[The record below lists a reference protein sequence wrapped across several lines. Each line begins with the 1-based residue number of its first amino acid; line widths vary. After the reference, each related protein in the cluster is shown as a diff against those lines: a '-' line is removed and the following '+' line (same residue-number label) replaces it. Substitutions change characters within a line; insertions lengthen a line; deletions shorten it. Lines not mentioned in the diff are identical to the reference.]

1 MGSLRDVKTEERR
14 DGACWVEGTRPFLST
29 LTSLP
34 PSQRGVSINQF
45 CKEFNEKTKDIK
57 EGIPLPTKIFVKV
70 RSRDSDPQFPYSPQG
85 LQLVTWGCYL
95 APRLGQ
101 ISLKKKKI
109 IFVYLVAPGRSWG
122 HFWLCWVLVAA
133 CRLSPVAVL
142 GFLLLWST
150 GSVVVHKR
158 RLARGTFPD
167 QGSYP
172 CPLHWQ
178 SDS

>member
-1 MGSLRDVKTEERR
+1 MGREKRMGILRDVKTEERR
-14 DGACWVEGTRPFLST
+14 DRASWVEGTRPFLPT

-85 LQLVTWGCYL
+85 LELVTWGCYL

-101 ISLKKKKI
+101 ISFLKKNI
-109 IFVYLVAPGRSWG
+109 LFL
-122 HFWLCWVLVAA
+122 FTWLH
-133 CRLSPVAVL
+133 R
-142 GFLLLWST
+142 
-150 GSVVVHKR
+150 VVVE
-158 RLARGTFPD
+158 AIFGCA
-167 QGSYP
+167 GSWLLP
-172 CPLHWQ
+172 AGCL
-178 SDS
+178 